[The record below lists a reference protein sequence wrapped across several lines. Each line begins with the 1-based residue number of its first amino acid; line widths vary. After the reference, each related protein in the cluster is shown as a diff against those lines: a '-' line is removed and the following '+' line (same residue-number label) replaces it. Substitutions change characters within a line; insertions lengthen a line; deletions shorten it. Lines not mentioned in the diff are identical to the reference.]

1 MGNHFLSHHL
11 AKPQARHCQMNFL
24 QHHPFAVKA
33 HFDQSLVLAYA
44 VPAEELRPHVPAP
57 LQLDLFQD
65 SHAFIALAMVE
76 TSLLRPSLFPK
87 FLGRSFTLLGYRAFV
102 RYTGADGRTRR
113 GLYILRSETDSPF
126 MTFSGNIFTQYCYK
140 TVKLNWQKFQDGSEK
155 ITTNLGLEIETAPT
169 SEEPLLPPESIF
181 PDWRQARRFAG
192 PMPFTFSHDPET
204 QKMISVEGVRQKWT
218 PGPIEIHSHKVPYFD
233 QFNFTSCILANAFTV
248 QDIPYLWKKGT
259 TEHCP

>member
-1 MGNHFLSHHL
+1 
-11 AKPQARHCQMNFL
+11 MNFL

-57 LQLDLFQD
+57 LQLDLYED

-76 TSLLRPSLFPK
+76 TRQLRPALFPK

-102 RYTGADGRTRR
+102 RYTGSDGRTRR

-126 MTFSGNIFTQYCYK
+126 MTFSGNIFTQYRYK
-140 TVKLNWQKFQDGSEK
+140 TVKLDWQKSTNGSQK
-155 ITTNLGLEIETAPT
+155 ITSNLGLDIQTAP
-169 SEEPLLPPESIF
+169 SVEDVPLPPESPF
-181 PDWRQARRFAG
+181 PDWRKARMFAG
-192 PMPFTFSHDPET
+192 PMPFTFTHDPET
-204 QKMISVEGVRQKWT
+204 QKMISVEGVRQKWS
-218 PGPIEIHSHKVPYFD
+218 PEPIEILSHKVPYFE
-233 QFNFTSCILANAFTV
+233 QFNFSRIILANAFAV

>member
-1 MGNHFLSHHL
+1 
-11 AKPQARHCQMNFL
+11 MNFL

-33 HFDQSLVLAYA
+33 YFDRSLVLAYA

-57 LQLDLFQD
+57 LQLDLYQD
-65 SHAFIALAMVE
+65 NHAFIALAMVE
-76 TSLLRPSLFPK
+76 TSQLRPSLFPK

-102 RYTGADGRTRR
+102 RYTGVDGRTRR

-140 TVKLNWQKFQDGSEK
+140 TVKLNWQKSPDGSQK
-155 ITTNLGLEIETAPT
+155 ITTNLGLEVQTAAA
-169 SEEPLLPPESIF
+169 SVEPPLPAGSVF

-192 PMPFTFSHDPET
+192 PMPFTFTHDSET

-218 PGPIEIHSHKVPYFD
+218 PTPIEIETQKVPYFD
-233 QFNFTSCILANAFTV
+233 QFNFTNCTLANAFTV

>member
-1 MGNHFLSHHL
+1 
-11 AKPQARHCQMNFL
+11 MNFL

-44 VPAEELRPHVPAP
+44 VAAEELRPHVPAP
-57 LQLDLFQD
+57 LQLDLYED

-76 TSLLRPSLFPK
+76 TSQLRPALFPK

-113 GLYILRSETDSPF
+113 GLYILRSETNSPF
-126 MTFSGNIFTQYCYK
+126 MTFSGNIFTQYRYK
-140 TVKLNWQKFQDGSEK
+140 TVKLNWQKSADGSQK
-155 ITTNLGLEIETAPT
+155 ISTNLGLDVQTAPDST
-169 SEEPLLPPESIF
+169 DVPLPSESPF

-192 PMPFTFSHDPET
+192 PMPFTFTHDSET

-218 PGPIEIHSHKVPYFD
+218 PKPIEILTHKVPFFD
-233 QFNFTSCILANAFTV
+233 QFNFTSCTLANAFTV

>member
-1 MGNHFLSHHL
+1 
-11 AKPQARHCQMNFL
+11 MNFL

-44 VPAEELRPHVPAP
+44 VPVEELRPHVPPA
-57 LQLDLFQD
+57 LQLDLYQD
-65 SHAFIALAMVE
+65 THAFIALALVE
-76 TSLLRPSLFPK
+76 TKQLRPALFPK
-87 FLGRSFTLLGYRAFV
+87 ILGRSFTLLGYRAFV

-126 MTFSGNIFTQYCYK
+126 MTFSGNIFTQYNYK
-140 TVKLNWQKFQDGSEK
+140 TIKLNWEKLTTGAQK
-155 ITTNLGLEIETAPT
+155 ITTNLGLEIQTAPS
-169 SEEPLLPPESIF
+169 SEETPLPPLSPF

-192 PMPFTFSHDPET
+192 PMPFTFTHDPET
-204 QKMISVEGVRQKWT
+204 NKMISVEGVRQKWT
-218 PGPIEIHSHKVPYFD
+218 PAPIEILKHKVPYFD

>member
-1 MGNHFLSHHL
+1 
-11 AKPQARHCQMNFL
+11 MNFL

-44 VPAEELRPHVPAP
+44 VPPEELRKHVPTA
-57 LQLDLFQD
+57 LQLDLYED
-65 SHAFIALAMVE
+65 THAFIALAMVE
-76 TSLLRPSLFPK
+76 TRQLRPARFPK

-126 MTFSGNIFTQYCYK
+126 MTFSGNLFTQYRYK
-140 TVKLNWQKFQDGSEK
+140 TVEIDWEKCCDGTQN
-155 ITTNLGLEIETAPT
+155 ITTNLGLAIQTAPA
-169 SEEPLLPPESIF
+169 SEAPSLPPQSPF

-192 PMPFTFSHDPET
+192 PMPFTFTHDPET
-204 QKMISVEGVRQKWT
+204 QQMISVEGVRQKWT
-218 PGPIEIHSHKVPYFD
+218 PTPLEILKHKVPFFD
-233 QFNFTSCILANAFTV
+233 QFNFSSCILANAFTV